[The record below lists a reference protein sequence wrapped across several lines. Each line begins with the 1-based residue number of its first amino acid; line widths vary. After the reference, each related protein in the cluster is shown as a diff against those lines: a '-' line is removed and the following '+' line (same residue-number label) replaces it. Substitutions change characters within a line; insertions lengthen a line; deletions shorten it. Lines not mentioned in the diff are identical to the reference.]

1 MYDQVENSWI
11 DFVESSISWQF
22 FFVDS
27 AAEISKLFFDVI
39 TDLNFSCI
47 RGFYFKFAPM
57 RYFIEFS
64 YHGKNYFGYQI
75 QPREITVQEELEKA
89 LSLILREEIKT
100 TGAGRTDTGVH
111 AKKMF
116 AHFDTEQ
123 ILEVNLPHKLN
134 SFLPPDISV
143 KRIFKVKDDFH
154 ARFDATFRTY
164 EYYISLEKNPFT
176 QDSAWQI
183 WRRDLDID
191 KMNEACKILFEYD
204 DFTSFAKLHTDN
216 KTNLCKI
223 YKAEWTQNGSELKFT
238 ISADRFLRNM
248 VRAIVGTMV
257 EIGNG
262 KIQPEDLRTIIDSQ
276 NRNAA
281 GTSAPPQGLFL
292 VYVGYNFP

>member
-1 MYDQVENSWI
+1 ME
-11 DFVESSISWQF
+11 
-22 FFVDS
+22 
-27 AAEISKLFFDVI
+27 
-39 TDLNFSCI
+39 FSQSFTQEEFYSHI
-47 RGFYFKFAPM
+47 RTICSKFAAM

-75 QPREITVQEELEKA
+75 QPNEISVQEELEKA
-89 LSLILREEIKT
+89 LSTILRREIKT

-123 ILEVNLPHKLN
+123 ILDESLVHKLN

-164 EYYISLEKNPFT
+164 EYYISLDKNPFT
-176 QDSAWQI
+176 QDTSWQI
-183 WRRDLDID
+183 WKRNLEID
-191 KMNEACKILFEYD
+191 KMNEACKILFDFE

-216 KTNLCKI
+216 KTNNCKI
-223 YKAEWTQNGSELKFT
+223 YKAFWEQNGTELKFT

-257 EIGNG
+257 EIGSG
-262 KIQPEDLRTIIDSQ
+262 KIMPEGLRTIIESK
-276 NRNAA
+276 NRNSA
-281 GTSAPPQGLFL
+281 GTSAPAQGLFL
-292 VYVGYNFP
+292 VEVGYEF